1 MRTPT
6 GGVGLLNIDALRN
19 GATPEEA
26 MEVEFTAHNGVVP
39 DNIPFSPDSSL
50 FATWGLIDR
59 HIRIWRTE
67 DGQLVADLGET
78 EANLPGFGFHP
89 NGRHFIAEGP
99 DGTLRIYTL
108 DHDELVQIAKTR
120 LTRGFTEDECAAYH
134 IDSCPTLEDLRS
146 GNA

>member
-1 MRTPT
+1 MGCGRRTDRGGFSPDGSLLAMRTPT

-67 DGQLVADLGET
+67 DGQLVA
-78 EANLPGFGFHP
+78 
-89 NGRHFIAEGP
+89 EGP

-120 LTRGFTEDECAAYH
+120 LTRGFTEDECATYH
-134 IDSCPTLEDLRS
+134 IDPCPTLEDLRS
-146 GNA
+146 GSA